1 MKKRPYFGHCV
12 DPKVVSTLRGM
23 PVYHSFASISSSGI
37 FPTVLC
43 DNFPSTSTFPSRCLQ
58 ACTSCMV

>member
-1 MKKRPYFGHCV
+1 
-12 DPKVVSTLRGM
+12 M